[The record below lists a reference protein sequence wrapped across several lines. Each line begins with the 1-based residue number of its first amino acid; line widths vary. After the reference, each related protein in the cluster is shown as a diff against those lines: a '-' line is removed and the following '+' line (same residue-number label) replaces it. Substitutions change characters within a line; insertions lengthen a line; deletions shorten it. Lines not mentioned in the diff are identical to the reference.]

1 MDYYGNV
8 GTNVTF
14 EPRWLR
20 STSWWGHKINLALW
34 FATSYSGLN
43 MGEPKIWVRLHIR
56 EHKMSNFLY
65 SSCGERNSGT
75 TKFPKL
81 SPSKLLL
88 QKLHKFFSQVFDLTP
103 MFGTLA
109 PFQSQVLNVAF
120 QPQAFMGV
128 VVTAVCTVLGGPTET
143 IRLSGQN
150 ARHIYSLSTTFINFG
165 FRVSMSE

>member
-1 MDYYGNV
+1 MSK
-8 GTNVTF
+8 F
-14 EPRWLR
+14 W
-20 STSWWGHKINLALW
+20 
-34 FATSYSGLN
+34 YS
-43 MGEPKIWVRLHIR
+43 P
-56 EHKMSNFLY
+56 
-65 SSCGERNSGT
+65 CGERNSGT
-75 TKFPKL
+75 ANFPKL
-81 SPSKLLL
+81 SPSKMLL

-165 FRVSMSE
+165 FRVSMSEIDNNKFYLRKNRYCYQMQRKKMYRKTLQIIFEVYIINSTNPKFQEIRTSFMKI

>member
-1 MDYYGNV
+1 MI
-8 GTNVTF
+8 
-14 EPRWLR
+14 
-20 STSWWGHKINLALW
+20 S
-34 FATSYSGLN
+34 
-43 MGEPKIWVRLHIR
+43 
-56 EHKMSNFLY
+56 
-65 SSCGERNSGT
+65 
-75 TKFPKL
+75 
-81 SPSKLLL
+81 
-88 QKLHKFFSQVFDLTP
+88 FFSQVFDLTP

>member
-1 MDYYGNV
+1 MSK
-8 GTNVTF
+8 F
-14 EPRWLR
+14 W
-20 STSWWGHKINLALW
+20 
-34 FATSYSGLN
+34 YS
-43 MGEPKIWVRLHIR
+43 P
-56 EHKMSNFLY
+56 
-65 SSCGERNSGT
+65 CGERNSGT

-81 SPSKLLL
+81 SPSKMLL

-120 QPQAFMGV
+120 QPQAFMGA

-165 FRVSMSE
+165 FRVSMSEIDNNKFYLRKNRYCYQMQRKKMYRKTLQIIFEVYIINSTNPKFQEIRTSSMKI